1 MRPGRPRIDMR
12 ILLLLRRRRGTEEL
26 TNLTN
31 LVSKKLGNYY
41 ELEDIV
47 KYFEIIYK
55 QAGWSSGM
63 ILALGAR
70 GPGFDSRTSP
80 TFSKLIVCRAST
92 IYFCLLH
99 LKQVNLHIVPQI
111 FKIITASACGD
122 LIFPHYNSCFNVL
135 CYICQ

>member
-1 MRPGRPRIDMR
+1 MR

-31 LVSKKLGNYY
+31 LVSKKLGNYF

-47 KYFEIIYK
+47 KYFEAIFK

-80 TFSKLIVCRAST
+80 SFS
-92 IYFCLLH
+92 
-99 LKQVNLHIVPQI
+99 
-111 FKIITASACGD
+111 
-122 LIFPHYNSCFNVL
+122 
-135 CYICQ
+135 